1 MLHGMKT
8 SMVPRAGLSAARVA
22 LAVRPL
28 AHCPS
33 PRRASTTTSAAVGDV
48 HSHAADGPQPET
60 LFRPDAAA
68 LGAAGAGGGEA
79 EERKEEQLP
88 GFQSMPHPDYQVE
101 RPQEQTPP
109 EPDNP
114 LPSSLPSNQP
124 GEGEEAPDRPLE
136 VPLPRREEPGDLPQA
151 PPDIVP
157 SQFPQESPIQPSPP
171 TEVPLS
177 PAPPEFSPGAPSELP
192 DRGGSEISF
201 PRG

>member
-1 MLHGMKT
+1 MQGSQQQGRQGDTPILCCHGNSTAVLLAPSLHRP
-8 SMVPRAGLSAARVA
+8 SRPPRRVA

-109 EPDNP
+109 GDSALGSCCSGALCLP
-114 LPSSLPSNQP
+114 L
-124 GEGEEAPDRPLE
+124 RPL
-136 VPLPRREEPGDLPQA
+136 LRFAAAHML
-151 PPDIVP
+151 
-157 SQFPQESPIQPSPP
+157 
-171 TEVPLS
+171 
-177 PAPPEFSPGAPSELP
+177 GALH
-192 DRGGSEISF
+192 
-201 PRG
+201 